1 MTDSFVTQCP
11 HCQTSFRVTHH
22 QLSVARG
29 VVRCGHCL
37 QVFNAAKQLL
47 EQNRAGDA
55 SVPVEPRAPVAPVV
69 PVPPAAPAEPIAKP
83 AVTPDPPASERPAP
97 PEDDWALTA
106 QALDELDLDQE
117 LARLER
123 RGEPAA
129 ARPPSADNG
138 LQARREEHQP
148 DAHTDELFGNATD
161 DRFEP
166 EQAPEPAPTLLT
178 QHALEQEAFEQESL
192 DLEPAPGDRTEPTL
206 GGHLDLDI
214 DDEPPVR
221 RDIEADE
228 HHAFVSE
235 HFAASHD
242 PAPEKGLSARDDDE
256 LDLHL
261 SAHDDDDPV
270 EPLPGERL
278 EPGLS
283 SKPERAPRK
292 EPLVDVV
299 DDPLQLGWEKPQPNW
314 GKRLLWGFLTLLA
327 AGLLAFQYVWFHFD
341 EMARQDQYRPIFQ
354 QVCPLFGCEV
364 PTRVDIARIKSSN
377 LVVRSHPDFKGALI
391 VDAIIYNRAPF
402 AQPFPL
408 LELRF
413 ADLNGQLIASRRFK
427 PSEYLSGELAGRG
440 EMPSQ
445 TPIHIALDIL
455 DPGPKAVN
463 YSLSFRSPE

>member
-29 VVRCGHCL
+29 VVRCGQCL

-47 EQNRAGDA
+47 EQNRALPA
-55 SVPVEPRAPVAPVV
+55 SAPTAPAPVAAE
-69 PVPPAAPAEPIAKP
+69 PPAAPASEPVAEP
-83 AVTPDPPASERPAP
+83 RE
-97 PEDDWALTA
+97 DWALTA
-106 QALDELDLDQE
+106 QALDELDLDEE

-123 RGEPAA
+123 RSEA
-129 ARPPSADNG
+129 
-138 LQARREEHQP
+138 
-148 DAHTDELFGNATD
+148 TDEPFGTATEAPVEARED
-161 DRFEP
+161 HGDEP
-166 EQAPEPAPTLLT
+166 MLV
-178 QHALEQEAFEQESL
+178 ESAQDL

-206 GGHLDLDI
+206 GTAVDLDI
-214 DDEPPVR
+214 DDVQAPHALE
-221 RDIEADE
+221 RDVD
-228 HHAFVSE
+228 
-235 HFAASHD
+235 SHD
-242 PAPEKGLSARDDDE
+242 DDEPIHETGLSARDDDE
-256 LDLHL
+256 PQLHL
-261 SAHDDDDPV
+261 SARDDDDV
-270 EPLPGERL
+270 DAIAPLPMERL
-278 EPGLS
+278 EPALAA
-283 SKPERAPRK
+283 KAERPSRK

-299 DDPLQLGWEKPQPNW
+299 DDPLQLDWEKPQANW
-314 GKRLLWGFLTLLA
+314 GRRLLWGLLTLLA

-341 EMARQDQYRPIFQ
+341 ELARQDQYRPIFQ
-354 QVCPLFGCEV
+354 EVCPMFGCQV

>member
-47 EQNRAGDA
+47 EQTRANA
-55 SVPVEPRAPVAPVV
+55 PEVPVAAPA
-69 PVPPAAPAEPIAKP
+69 PAAPAEPVP
-83 AVTPDPPASERPAP
+83 APAITPEPVSRERSITPDE
-97 PEDDWALTA
+97 EWALTA
-106 QALDELDLDQE
+106 QALDALDLDQE

-123 RGEPAA
+123 RGQPAP
-129 ARPPSADNG
+129 ARPANPDNG
-138 LQARREEHQP
+138 LQARRDDPHPDEH
-148 DAHTDELFGNATD
+148 AHEHGLFGTATD
-161 DRFEP
+161 DPFEP
-166 EQAPEPAPTLLT
+166 HPAAEPAPVLLEP
-178 QHALEQEAFEQESL
+178 QPHPL
-192 DLEPAPGDRTEPTL
+192 DLQPEPGERTEPTL
-206 GGHLDLDI
+206 GSNLDLDI
-214 DDEPPVR
+214 DEEPPVHR
-221 RDIEADE
+221 AAEIDDQP
-228 HHAFVSE
+228 AFSE
-235 HFAASHD
+235 PLRASD
-242 PAPEKGLSARDDDE
+242 DDMPEKGLSARDDE
-256 LDLHL
+256 PLPLHL
-261 SAHDDDDPV
+261 SAHDDDPV
-270 EPLPGERL
+270 EALPGERL
-278 EPGLS
+278 EPGLA
-283 SKPERAPRK
+283 SKPERPSRK

-299 DDPLQLGWEKPQPNW
+299 DDPLQLGWEKPAPNW

-341 EMARQDQYRPIFQ
+341 EMARQDQYRPMFQ
-354 QVCPLFGCEV
+354 QVCPLVGCQV

>member
-29 VVRCGHCL
+29 VVRCGNCL

-47 EQNRAGDA
+47 EQNRAATGQPA
-55 SVPVEPRAPVAPVV
+55 TPAAEPEQAAEPVVAQVVAPAIE
-69 PVPPAAPAEPIAKP
+69 PVPPVKQ
-83 AVTPDPPASERPAP
+83 
-97 PEDDWALTA
+97 DWASTA
-106 QALDELDLDQE
+106 EALEDFDLDQE

-123 RGEPAA
+123 RSPGDRRAA
-129 ARPPSADNG
+129 
-138 LQARREEHQP
+138 
-148 DAHTDELFGNATD
+148 T
-161 DRFEP
+161 
-166 EQAPEPAPTLLT
+166 PAPTLHASRDEHGIDEHSDEPFGTATDDPVEPLA
-178 QHALEQEAFEQESL
+178 QHTEAPVLVEQEPL
-192 DLEPAPGDRTEPTL
+192 DLVPAADERTEPTL
-206 GGHLDLDI
+206 GSAELDLD
-214 DDEPPVR
+214 DEPAVSHPAQHDDLDAPVER
-221 RDIEADE
+221 LTSRDELLPEPGLSALDDGLR
-228 HHAFVSE
+228 SE
-235 HFAASHD
+235 R
-242 PAPEKGLSARDDDE
+242 LSARDADE
-256 LDLHL
+256 LDEQP
-261 SAHDDDDPV
+261 DERV
-270 EPLPGERL
+270 EPSLAL
-278 EPGLS
+278 
-283 SKPERAPRK
+283 KPERTRK

-299 DDPLQLGWEKPQPNW
+299 DDPLQLGWEKPAPNW
-314 GKRLLWGFLTLLA
+314 GKRLLWGLLTLLA
-327 AGLLAFQYVWFHFD
+327 AGLLAFQYIWYHFD
-341 EMARQDQYRPIFQ
+341 EMARQDQYRPWFQ
-354 QVCPLFGCEV
+354 QLCPMVGCQV
-364 PTRVDIARIKSSN
+364 PTRVDISRIKSSN

>member
-29 VVRCGHCL
+29 VVRCGQCL

-47 EQNRAGDA
+47 EQNRAAAGEADT
-55 SVPVEPRAPVAPVV
+55 RAPAPAAEPAV
-69 PVPPAAPAEPIAKP
+69 PAPAAVQPEAAPPAPSEDNWTVTAE
-83 AVTPDPPASERPAP
+83 E
-97 PEDDWALTA
+97 
-106 QALDELDLDQE
+106 LDALDLDQE

-123 RGEPAA
+123 RSPGDRRAAPAK
-129 ARPPSADNG
+129 G
-138 LQARREEHQP
+138 MLQARRDDQLGDGP
-148 DAHTDELFGNATD
+148 GDEPFGTATD
-161 DRFEP
+161 GDRLPAQER
-166 EQAPEPAPTLLT
+166 EDAPMLV
-178 QHALEQEAFEQESL
+178 EQEPL
-192 DLEPAPGDRTEPTL
+192 DLAPADDERTEPTL
-206 GGHLDLDI
+206 GTTSLDL

-221 RDIEADE
+221 DRPLDDDLDE
-228 HHAFVSE
+228 PSRQLP
-235 HFAASHD
+235 SHD
-242 PAPEKGLSARDDDE
+242 EPVPEKGLSALDDEVHSAPFSARDDDPDE
-256 LDLHL
+256 H
-261 SAHDDDDPV
+261 
-270 EPLPGERL
+270 PGQRL
-278 EPGLS
+278 EPSLAA
-283 SKPERAPRK
+283 KPERSRK

-299 DDPLQLGWEKPQPNW
+299 DDPLQLGWEKPAPNW

-341 EMARQDQYRPIFQ
+341 EMARQDQYRPWFQ
-354 QVCPLFGCEV
+354 QLCPMFGCQV
-364 PTRVDIARIKSSN
+364 PTRVDISRIKSSN

>member
-29 VVRCGHCL
+29 VVRCGQCL

-47 EQNRAGDA
+47 EQNRAQAGSTPVAPAADSEGAAAPA
-55 SVPVEPRAPVAPVV
+55 SQPVVAAAPVEPVAGE
-69 PVPPAAPAEPIAKP
+69 PAD
-83 AVTPDPPASERPAP
+83 TPEA
-97 PEDDWALTA
+97 ALARTT
-106 QALDELDLDQE
+106 QALDELDLDME
-117 LARLER
+117 LERLER
-123 RGEPAA
+123 RGQSPQSRPAN
-129 ARPPSADNG
+129 ADGG
-138 LQARREEHQP
+138 LQARRDEPHAQDP
-148 DAHTDELFGNATD
+148 ADDLFGTATDE
-161 DRFEP
+161 P
-166 EQAPEPAPTLLT
+166 
-178 QHALEQEAFEQESL
+178 
-192 DLEPAPGDRTEPTL
+192 LEPQQAAAAPLLSEPPPPGLVPGERTEPTFT
-206 GGHLDLDI
+206 GSLDLDADDEPTLQRGVVI
-214 DDEPPVR
+214 EDEPHRDPPMRTDPDDVPIQGLSALDDEPPALH
-221 RDIEADE
+221 I
-228 HHAFVSE
+228 
-235 HFAASHD
+235 
-242 PAPEKGLSARDDDE
+242 SARDDD
-256 LDLHL
+256 DATPHTV
-261 SAHDDDDPV
+261 A
-270 EPLPGERL
+270 GERL

-283 SKPERAPRK
+283 GKPERPRRK

-299 DDPLQLGWEKPQPNW
+299 DDPLQLGWEKPAPNW
-314 GKRLLWGFLTLLA
+314 GKRILWTILTLLA
-327 AGLLAFQYVWFHFD
+327 AGLLALQYVWFHFD
-341 EMARQDQYRPIFQ
+341 ELARQDQYRPLFENICPAVGC
-354 QVCPLFGCEV
+354 QVPS
-364 PTRVDIARIKSSN
+364 RVDIARIKSSN

>member
-47 EQNRAGDA
+47 EQNRAGA
-55 SVPVEPRAPVAPVV
+55 TPVV
-69 PVPPAAPAEPIAKP
+69 PPTPVVAPAPAPEPAVSVRPPAAQ
-83 AVTPDPPASERPAP
+83 
-97 PEDDWALTA
+97 DDWAATA

-123 RGEPAA
+123 RGKPAEARPAA
-129 ARPPSADNG
+129 APDA
-138 LQARREEHQP
+138 LQARRDEPAADVHG
-148 DAHTDELFGNATD
+148 DELFGTATD
-161 DRFEP
+161 DHLEP
-166 EQAPEPAPTLLT
+166 QAVHEPAPVLL
-178 QHALEQEAFEQESL
+178 AQEPL

-206 GGHLDLDI
+206 GGNLDLDLDDPLPGHRADAHADLDRLDEHLSG
-214 DDEPPVR
+214 DDE
-221 RDIEADE
+221 IIHEQ
-228 HHAFVSE
+228 
-235 HFAASHD
+235 
-242 PAPEKGLSARDDDE
+242 GLSARDDDE
-256 LDLHL
+256 TDVHL
-261 SAHDDDDPV
+261 SAHDHAPT
-270 EPLPGERL
+270 PALPGERL

-283 SKPERAPRK
+283 TRAERPSRK

-341 EMARQDQYRPIFQ
+341 EMARHDTYRPIFQ
-354 QVCPLFGCEV
+354 QLCPMLGCEV
-364 PTRVDIARIKSSN
+364 PTRVDIGRIKSSN

-391 VDAIIYNRAPF
+391 VDAIIYNRASF

>member
-22 QLSVARG
+22 QLSLARG
-29 VVRCGHCL
+29 VVRCGNCL

-47 EQNRAGDA
+47 EQNRAA
-55 SVPVEPRAPVAPVV
+55 SAEASTSAPE
-69 PVPPAAPAEPIAKP
+69 PAAATLPDAEQPP
-83 AVTPDPPASERPAP
+83 PGEDSWAVTAE
-97 PEDDWALTA
+97 E
-106 QALDELDLDQE
+106 LDALDLDQE

-123 RGEPAA
+123 RSPGD
-129 ARPPSADNG
+129 RRSAG
-138 LQARREEHQP
+138 QKGVLQASRDDHQGTDEH
-148 DAHTDELFGNATD
+148 ADELFGTATD
-161 DRFEP
+161 
-166 EQAPEPAPTLLT
+166 APLEPAPERKEAPVLV
-178 QHALEQEAFEQESL
+178 EQEPL
-192 DLEPAPGDRTEPTL
+192 DLEPVDGERTEPTL
-206 GGHLDLDI
+206 GNADLDL

-221 RDIEADE
+221 RQPHAEDLDAPIERLSAEDE
-228 HHAFVSE
+228 
-235 HFAASHD
+235 
-242 PAPEKGLSARDDDE
+242 PMPEKGLSALDDE
-256 LDLHL
+256 SRDEHF
-261 SAHDDDDPV
+261 SARDGV
-270 EPLPGERL
+270 SEEQRL
-278 EPGLS
+278 EPSLGI
-283 SKPERAPRK
+283 KPERPRK

-299 DDPLQLGWEKPQPNW
+299 DDPLQLDWEKPAPNW
-314 GKRLLWGFLTLLA
+314 GKRLLWGLLTFLA
-327 AGLLAFQYVWFHFD
+327 AGVLAFQYVWFHFD
-341 EMARQDQYRPIFQ
+341 EMARQDQYRPWFQ
-354 QVCPLFGCEV
+354 QLCPVLGCQV
-364 PTRVDIARIKSSN
+364 PTRVDISRIKSSN

>member
-47 EQNRAGDA
+47 EQNRAAAGT
-55 SVPVEPRAPVAPVV
+55 APVA
-69 PVPPAAPAEPIAKP
+69 PPAAPAEPVVAPEPEPLPEPEPSEPP
-83 AVTPDPPASERPAP
+83 AVEKG
-97 PEDDWALTA
+97 DWAVTA
-106 QALDELDLDQE
+106 QALDELDLDQA

-123 RGEPAA
+123 RDKPAE
-129 ARPPSADNG
+129 ARPSAQADA
-138 LQARREEHQP
+138 LQARRDEPAADGHG
-148 DAHTDELFGNATD
+148 DELFGTATD
-161 DRFEP
+161 EP
-166 EQAPEPAPTLLT
+166 HEPYETHEPAPVLLD
-178 QHALEQEAFEQESL
+178 EQP
-192 DLEPAPGDRTEPTL
+192 LEPEPGDRHEPTL
-206 GGHLDLDI
+206 GGDLDLDL
-214 DDEPPVR
+214 DDTPAAQRAAEPEPMER
-221 RDIEADE
+221 FDE
-228 HHAFVSE
+228 HDDIVH
-235 HFAASHD
+235 
-242 PAPEKGLSARDDDE
+242 EKGLSARDDDE
-256 LDLHL
+256 TDLHL
-261 SAHDDDDPV
+261 SAHDDEV
-270 EPLPGERL
+270 HEPLPGERL
-278 EPGLS
+278 EPGFS
-283 SKPERAPRK
+283 ARPERPTRK

-299 DDPLQLGWEKPQPNW
+299 DDPLQLGWEKPRPNW
-314 GKRLLWGFLTLLA
+314 GKRLLWGGLSLLA

-354 QVCPLFGCEV
+354 QLCPMLGCEV
-364 PTRVDIARIKSSN
+364 PTRVDIGRIKSSN

>member
-1 MTDSFVTQCP
+1 M
-11 HCQTSFRVTHH
+11 
-22 QLSVARG
+22 
-29 VVRCGHCL
+29 VRCGHCL

-47 EQNRAGDA
+47 EQNRAE
-55 SVPVEPRAPVAPVV
+55 SVGA
-69 PVPPAAPAEPIAKP
+69 
-83 AVTPDPPASERPAP
+83 ASERPAP
-97 PEDDWALTA
+97 APEEPVAQPAVPTAAPQPAISEPPITAQDDWAATA
-106 QALDELDLDQE
+106 LALDELDLDQE

-123 RGEPAA
+123 RGQPAEP
-129 ARPPSADNG
+129 RPVSTDLG
-138 LQARREEHQP
+138 LQARRDEHGA
-148 DAHTDELFGNATD
+148 DEHGNELFGTATD
-161 DRFEP
+161 DPTEP
-166 EQAPEPAPTLLT
+166 PVAPAPAPVL
-178 QHALEQEAFEQESL
+178 LEQEPL

-206 GGHLDLDI
+206 GGNLDLDF
-214 DDEPPVR
+214 DDEPPAHR
-221 RDIEADE
+221 ITDIDE
-228 HHAFVSE
+228 PVTFSE
-235 HFAASHD
+235 HLSATDEA
-242 PAPEKGLSARDDDE
+242 APEKGLSARDDDP
-256 LDLHL
+256 LDIHL
-261 SAHDDDDPV
+261 SAHDEMPLDPV
-270 EPLPGERL
+270 DDERVEPA
-278 EPGLS
+278 LS
-283 SKPERAPRK
+283 TRPERPVRK

-299 DDPLQLGWEKPQPNW
+299 DDPLQLGWEKPRPNW
-314 GKRLLWGFLTLLA
+314 GKRLLWGLLTLLA

-354 QVCPLFGCEV
+354 QICPIVGCQV

>member
-37 QVFNAAKQLL
+37 QVFNAARQLL
-47 EQNRAGDA
+47 EQSQAA
-55 SVPVEPRAPVAPVV
+55 SAPPSVAEPTPAPAAPVV
-69 PVPPAAPAEPIAKP
+69 QPPAERVPP
-83 AVTPDPPASERPAP
+83 SQ
-97 PEDDWALTA
+97 DDWASTA
-106 QALDELDLDQE
+106 QALDDLDLDQE

-123 RGEPAA
+123 RGGQPEHPA
-129 ARPPSADNG
+129 RADGDG
-138 LQARREEHQP
+138 LQARRDEQG
-148 DAHTDELFGNATD
+148 TDEHSDEPFGTATD
-161 DRFEP
+161 DHHLEP
-166 EQAPEPAPTLLT
+166 EPHEVPAPTLV
-178 QHALEQEAFEQESL
+178 EQEPL
-192 DLEPAPGDRTEPTL
+192 DLPAQPEERTEPTL
-206 GGHLDLDI
+206 GLALDLDDEDPPARANVI
-214 DDEPPVR
+214 DELQEPATQPLSASDD
-221 RDIEADE
+221 DIA
-228 HHAFVSE
+228 
-235 HFAASHD
+235 
-242 PAPEKGLSARDDDE
+242 EKGLSALDDEPRAVRVSARDEEEDDD
-256 LDLHL
+256 L
-261 SAHDDDDPV
+261 
-270 EPLPGERL
+270 LPGERL
-278 EPGLS
+278 EPVLAA
-283 SKPERAPRK
+283 KAPRPRK

-299 DDPLQLGWEKPQPNW
+299 DDPLQLGWEKPAPNW
-314 GKRLLWGFLTLLA
+314 GKRLLWGFLALLA
-327 AGLLAFQYVWFHFD
+327 AGLLVFQYVWYHFD
-341 EMARQDQYRPIFQ
+341 EMARHDRYRPLFQ
-354 QVCPLFGCEV
+354 QVCPLVGCQV

-391 VDAIIYNRAPF
+391 VDAIIYNRASF
-402 AQPFPL
+402 SQPFPL

>member
-47 EQNRAGDA
+47 EQNRAGN
-55 SVPVEPRAPVAPVV
+55 APVV
-69 PVPPAAPAEPIAKP
+69 PPIPQVVPITAPEPPVSEPAAVEPQ
-83 AVTPDPPASERPAP
+83 
-97 PEDDWALTA
+97 DWAATA

-123 RGEPAA
+123 RGKPDEPRPAA
-129 ARPPSADNG
+129 PADA
-138 LQARREEHQP
+138 LQARRDEPAADH
-148 DAHTDELFGNATD
+148 HGDELFGNATD
-161 DRFEP
+161 DRHEP
-166 EQAPEPAPTLLT
+166 LDAVEPAPVL
-178 QHALEQEAFEQESL
+178 LEQEPLELES
-192 DLEPAPGDRTEPTL
+192 APGDRTEPTL
-206 GGHLDLDI
+206 GGNLDLDFDDGPAAHRAAHDDDADDYHEPLPA
-214 DDEPPVR
+214 DDEL
-221 RDIEADE
+221 I
-228 HHAFVSE
+228 H
-235 HFAASHD
+235 
-242 PAPEKGLSARDDDE
+242 EKGLSARDDDE
-256 LDLHL
+256 MDIHL
-261 SAHDDDDPV
+261 SARDDDPA

-278 EPGLS
+278 EPGFAAR
-283 SKPERAPRK
+283 PERPSRK
-292 EPLVDVV
+292 EPLVNVV
-299 DDPLQLGWEKPQPNW
+299 DDPLQLGWEKPKPNW
-314 GKRLLWGFLTLLA
+314 GKRLLWGVLTLLA

-341 EMARQDQYRPIFQ
+341 EMARQDQYRPLFQ
-354 QVCPLFGCEV
+354 QLCPMLGCEV

>member
-47 EQNRAGDA
+47 EQNRASA
-55 SVPVEPRAPVAPVV
+55 APAVPPIPAVAPVTAPEP
-69 PVPPAAPAEPIAKP
+69 PVSERLAAEPQ
-83 AVTPDPPASERPAP
+83 
-97 PEDDWALTA
+97 DWAATA

-123 RGEPAA
+123 RGKPDEP
-129 ARPPSADNG
+129 RPAVPADA
-138 LQARREEHQP
+138 LQARRDEPAAEPHG
-148 DAHTDELFGNATD
+148 DELFGNATD
-161 DRFEP
+161 DHHEP
-166 EQAPEPAPTLLT
+166 LETIDSTPVLLKQEP
-178 QHALEQEAFEQESL
+178 L
-192 DLEPAPGDRTEPTL
+192 DPEPAPGDRTEPTL
-206 GGHLDLDI
+206 DGNLDLDF
-214 DDEPPVR
+214 DDEPATHRTAERDNADDFPERLSPDDEPV
-221 RDIEADE
+221 
-228 HHAFVSE
+228 H
-235 HFAASHD
+235 
-242 PAPEKGLSARDDDE
+242 EKGLSARDDDDT
-256 LDLHL
+256 DLHL
-261 SAHDDDDPV
+261 SAHDDTPA
-270 EPLPGERL
+270 PTLTGERL
-278 EPGLS
+278 EPGFAARPQRPS
-283 SKPERAPRK
+283 RK
-292 EPLVDVV
+292 EPLIDVV
-299 DDPLQLGWEKPQPNW
+299 DDPLQLGWEKPRPHW
-314 GKRLLWGFLTLLA
+314 GKRVLWGLLTLLA

-341 EMARQDQYRPIFQ
+341 EMARQDQYRPLFQ
-354 QVCPLFGCEV
+354 QMCPMLGCEV
-364 PTRVDIARIKSSN
+364 PTRVDIGRIKSSN